1 MESMDL
7 HVNEAIVRIL
17 RLHVL
22 AWDFV
27 LAYYRW
33 EFCFGILLELDAI
46 GYTSPRA
53 VLLMKYEGNIWLLL
67 VLQYQSLTKDWKL
80 QLRN

>member
-27 LAYYRW
+27 LACCR
-33 EFCFGILLELDAI
+33 
-46 GYTSPRA
+46 
-53 VLLMKYEGNIWLLL
+53 
-67 VLQYQSLTKDWKL
+67 
-80 QLRN
+80 